1 VNTRTTLRSVRD
13 RLQRHATKSA
23 RALALLTTGFLAG
36 AIVARPAPNAYAL
49 TEAENP
55 YSMLRQLGRVLVQI
69 EANYVDP
76 VERSQLLQGA
86 VRGMVS
92 GLDPHSGYMDKAE
105 YTAFQSDTAGKFG
118 GIGIEID
125 LRGDVVTVIA
135 PIEGSPAERAGI
147 RSGDR
152 ILGVERELV
161 QEKGVDS
168 VLKLLRGKPGTKVR
182 IVLRRASQPEP
193 IAVEIVREEISV
205 KPVIARRLEGNVL
218 YVRIKQFTTGTHRE
232 FLHEIGK
239 LKGPF
244 AGVLVDLRA
253 NPGGLVDEA
262 VDVADEFM
270 DRGNILSMR
279 SRGKTVESH
288 DASIGGILVGIPAV
302 VLVNE
307 WSASASE
314 FLAGALQDSR
324 VAKVVGLTSFGKGS
338 VQTIYDLPGGDGLKL
353 TTARYYTPSGRAVQ
367 GKGIEPDV
375 KIVPKPELLPAIRE
389 ADLDGALAGEG
400 TNRAQAQKTV
410 FIDAG
415 AAELAPTREIPVQPL
430 FGKDEVLRVAYTTL
444 QTEIKK

>member
-1 VNTRTTLRSVRD
+1 
-13 RLQRHATKSA
+13 
-23 RALALLTTGFLAG
+23 
-36 AIVARPAPNAYAL
+36 VARQAAKTLTLLAIGFAAGTALSRETPNAYARSD
-49 TEAENP
+49 AENP

-76 VERSQLLQGA
+76 VERSHLLQGA
-86 VRGMVS
+86 VRGMVA
-92 GLDPHSGYMDKAE
+92 GLDPHSGYMDKTE
-105 YTAFQSDTAGKFG
+105 YTAFQADTEGKFG

-161 QEKGVDS
+161 QEKGVDA
-168 VLKLLRGKPGTKVR
+168 VLKLLRGEPGTKVR
-182 IVLRRASQPEP
+182 VILRRASQPEP
-193 IAVEIVREEISV
+193 IAVELMREEIRI
-205 KPVIARRLEGNVL
+205 KPVIARRLEGAVL

-232 FLHEIGK
+232 FQREVAK

-279 SRGKTVESH
+279 SRGKVVESH
-288 DASIGGILVGIPAV
+288 EASGGGALVGVPTV
-302 VLVNE
+302 VMINE

-314 FLAGALQDSR
+314 FLAGALQDSG

-375 KIVPKPELLPAIRE
+375 KIIPKPELLPAIRE
-389 ADLDGALAGEG
+389 ADLDGALLGEG
-400 TNRAQAQKTV
+400 KNTARAQKTV
-410 FIDAG
+410 TVDAG
-415 AAELAPTREIPVQPL
+415 ASELAPTREIPVQPL
-430 FGKDEVLRVAYTTL
+430 FGKDEVLRVAYMTL
-444 QTEIKK
+444 QAGLKK